1 MRRFIVGLL
10 FTAASLALL
19 FRVIDWST
27 TLAVLRA
34 ADWKF
39 IALAVSCLIVS
50 LVAKTVRWRLLLP
63 SDSQVTTPR
72 LYRILHI
79 SFLLNNVLPAR
90 LGDVARITM
99 TTKQPGVRFGHVLS
113 SMLTERATDGLTL
126 VACFV
131 LVSPF
136 LPVPN
141 DYLPWLHGAWAGLA
155 SLSAIVVVAIA
166 LRRRLGRVFARLTV
180 GRQFP
185 GSQRLRDEAASFHEG
200 LARLASRDHVFSIWG
215 WSWAAWLGAF
225 AINYLLMRALGIQA
239 PMAVAVL
246 LTCTTNLAMLLPSS
260 PGYVGVFHAAATLS
274 LIPFGVGS
282 AQAFGFA
289 ILAHLVNVLPVSIL
303 GAAFLLWGRE
313 SLNLRRATVRT
324 HQV

>member
-1 MRRFIVGLL
+1 MRRFTVGLL

-27 TLAVLRA
+27 TLAVLQA

-99 TTKQPGVRFGHVLS
+99 TIKQPGVRFGHVLS
-113 SMLTERATDGLTL
+113 SMLTERATDSITL
-126 VACFV
+126 IACFV

-155 SLSAIVVVAIA
+155 TLTALAVLAVA
-166 LRRRLGRVFARLTV
+166 LRRRLGR
-180 GRQFP
+180 
-185 GSQRLRDEAASFHEG
+185 
-200 LARLASRDHVFSIWG
+200 
-215 WSWAAWLGAF
+215 
-225 AINYLLMRALGIQA
+225 
-239 PMAVAVL
+239 
-246 LTCTTNLAMLLPSS
+246 
-260 PGYVGVFHAAATLS
+260 
-274 LIPFGVGS
+274 
-282 AQAFGFA
+282 
-289 ILAHLVNVLPVSIL
+289 
-303 GAAFLLWGRE
+303 
-313 SLNLRRATVRT
+313 
-324 HQV
+324 